1 MGRKNAARRKAAQ
14 DESTSAQKNVTN
26 KDLIPSG
33 STNTYTNTGLMNPES
48 RAVAQFPRFG
58 EFPYDIRTL
67 IWEQALLS
75 QRLIHVSLEKRQVSA
90 RNRNQRNKATKATA
104 KGRGKKSFKQDAG
117 SPQDD
122 IPEKPYC
129 VVVEERYAMSKLFHV
144 CTESRDTARRFYR
157 VKIPCI
163 YRWGNKTQEGTF
175 YFRPDLDNIQVGI
188 SEYFADFAFNLYQLD
203 PRYVGLVSL
212 TLPFQ
217 PNIQKLMV
225 MDDTERDVLRG
236 VLLRLENVSFAH
248 MQEKTRAPPPPR
260 RTLAYIHS
268 MALAAAAAANND
280 SDEPQPP
287 KPRTAWEP
295 DCTGPMSTCIPSF
308 DKLSQDP
315 RKLGNDH
322 TRPYFSFKNPIHI
335 ALSWFRLLEILEVVH
350 EHKVNCRFMMSYE
363 TSGRNIATREQ
374 ATSWVQSQR
383 KNFKSR
389 ALSEGIEHGE
399 WVQPA
404 MGFWLYPMECVGSLV
419 NDEGALKTAK
429 DVLEG
434 VQLKEALEKCV
445 PELCLSRLV

>member
-14 DESTSAQKNVTN
+14 DEPSSAQKNVAKN
-26 KDLIPSG
+26 DLTPSG
-33 STNTYTNTGLMNPES
+33 STHTNTDLMNPEP
-48 RAVAQFPRFG
+48 RGVAQFPRFG

-67 IWEQALLS
+67 IWEQVLLS
-75 QRLIHVSLEKRQVSA
+75 QRLIRISLEKREVSA
-90 RNRNQRNKATKATA
+90 RNRNQRNKATKAKA
-104 KGRGKKSFKQDAG
+104 KSRGKKSSKQDIE
-117 SPQDD
+117 SPQVD

-144 CTESRDTARRFYR
+144 CTESRDTANRFYR
-157 VKIPCI
+157 VKTPCI

-188 SEYFADFAFNLYQLD
+188 SEYFADFAFHLYQLD
-203 PRYVGLVSL
+203 PRYVGFIKL

-217 PNIQKLMV
+217 PNIQKLMD
-225 MDDTERDVLRG
+225 MNDAERDILRG
-236 VLLRLENVSFAH
+236 VLLRLENVSFSH
-248 MQEKTRAPPPPR
+248 MQEKTRAAPPPR
-260 RTLAYIHS
+260 RTLTYVHS
-268 MALAAAAAANND
+268 MALAAAATAAADNG

-287 KPRTAWEP
+287 KPRTSWEP
-295 DCTGPMSTCIPSF
+295 DCAGPMSTCIPSF

-350 EHKVNCRFMMSYE
+350 EHKVNYRFMMSYE

-399 WVQPA
+399 WVKPA

-419 NDEGALKTAK
+419 NNEGALKTAK

>member
-1 MGRKNAARRKAAQ
+1 MGRKNAARRRAAQ
-14 DESTSAQKNVTN
+14 DEPSSAQKKVVENDVT
-26 KDLIPSG
+26 PSG
-33 STNTYTNTGLMNPES
+33 SAHTNIDLMNPAS
-48 RAVAQFPRFG
+48 RGVAQFPRFG
-58 EFPYDIRTL
+58 EFPCDIRTL
-67 IWEQALLS
+67 IWEQVLLS
-75 QRLIHVSLEKRQVSA
+75 QRLIRISLEKRELSA
-90 RNRNQRNKATKATA
+90 RNRNQRNKATKAKA
-104 KGRGKKSFKQDAG
+104 KGREKNSFKQDAE

-122 IPEKPYC
+122 IPKKPYC
-129 VVVEERYAMSKLFHV
+129 VVVEERYAMNKLFHV
-144 CTESRDTARRFYR
+144 CTESRDTANRFYR

-163 YRWGNKTQEGTF
+163 YRWGSKTQEGTF

-188 SEYFADFAFNLYQLD
+188 SEYFPDFAFNLYQLD
-203 PRYVGLVSL
+203 PRYVGLVNL

-217 PNIQKLMV
+217 PNIQKLMD
-225 MDDTERDVLRG
+225 MDDAEKDIFRG
-236 VLLRLENVSFAH
+236 VLLRLDNVSFAH
-248 MQEKTRAPPPPR
+248 MQEKTRAAPPPR
-260 RTLAYIHS
+260 RTLAYAHS
-268 MALAAAAAANND
+268 MALAAAAAAANND
-280 SDEPQPP
+280 SDERQPP
-287 KPRTAWEP
+287 KPRTSWEP

-335 ALSWFRLLEILEVVH
+335 GLSWFRLLEILEAAH
-350 EHKVNCRFMMSYE
+350 EHKVNYRFMMSYE

-399 WVQPA
+399 CVQPA
-404 MGFWLYPMECVGSLV
+404 MEFWLYPMECVGSLV
-419 NDEGALKTAK
+419 NYEGALKTAK

-445 PELCLSRLV
+445 PELCLSKLV